1 MRIAHSHSLGVYA
14 EAMRVDIWSDV
25 VCPWC
30 YVGKARFEKA
40 LAGFDGRDDVEVVYH
55 SFELDPSWPQG
66 QSMPILKML
75 AAKYQLS
82 PADAEAAEGLPFNPE
97 RPLGNTFDVHRVL
110 QLAHDQGFQHRLLD
124 AVYRAYFGDAAN
136 IFEPEVLAAIAA
148 TAGLDP
154 DDVKQVLASDDYTE
168 QVRADEQQAEQIGI
182 RGVPF
187 FVLDGRVG
195 VSGAQSAETFT
206 EALSSLGELD
216 R

>member
-1 MRIAHSHSLGVYA
+1 MVST
-14 EAMRVDIWSDV
+14 MRVDIWCDV

-40 LAGFDGRDDVEVVYH
+40 VAEFGGRDEVEGIYH
-55 SFELDPSWPQG
+55 SFELDPSWPRDQT
-66 QSMPILKML
+66 MPIMEML
-75 AAKYQLS
+75 ASKYHLS
-82 PADAEAAEGLPFNPE
+82 PAEAEAAGGQVAGLARAEGLPFNPE

>member
-1 MRIAHSHSLGVYA
+1 
-14 EAMRVDIWSDV
+14 MRVDIWSDV

-30 YVGKARFEKA
+30 YLGRARFEKA
-40 LAGFDGRDDVEVVYH
+40 LAGFDGRDEVEVAYH
-55 SFELDPSWPQG
+55 AFELDPTWPPG
-66 QSMPILKML
+66 QTMPIMEML
-75 AAKYQLS
+75 ATKYRLS
-82 PADAEAAEGLPFNPE
+82 PAEAEAAEGQVAGLARAEGLPFNPE

-124 AVYRAYFGDAAN
+124 TVYRAYFGDAAN

-168 QVRADEQQAEQIGI
+168 QVRADEQQAQQIGI

-195 VSGAQSAETFT
+195 VSGAQSTQTFT

>member
-1 MRIAHSHSLGVYA
+1 MQ
-14 EAMRVDIWSDV
+14 VDIWSDV

-40 LAGFDGRDDVEVVYH
+40 LAAFGGRDEVAVAYH
-55 SFELDPSWPQG
+55 SFELDPSWPPG
-66 QSMPILKML
+66 QTVPILEML
-75 AAKYQLS
+75 ATKYQLS
-82 PADAEAAEGLPFNPE
+82 PAEAEAAEGQVAGLARAEGLPFNAE

-110 QLAHDQGFQHRLLD
+110 QLGLDQGFQHRLLD
-124 AVYRAYFGDAAN
+124 ELYRAYFGDAAD
-136 IFEPEVLAAIAA
+136 IFDPDVLSTIAV

-154 DDVKQVLASDDYTE
+154 EDVKQVLGSDDYAG
-168 QVRADEQQAEQIGI
+168 QVRADEQQAQQLGI

-195 VSGAQSAETFT
+195 VSGAQPAQTFT
-206 EALSSLGELD
+206 EALSSLREPG

>member
-1 MRIAHSHSLGVYA
+1 MQ
-14 EAMRVDIWSDV
+14 VDIWSDV

-40 LAGFDGRDDVEVVYH
+40 LAAFGGRDEVAVAYH
-55 SFELDPSWPQG
+55 SFELDPSWPPG
-66 QSMPILKML
+66 QTVPILEML
-75 AAKYQLS
+75 ATKYQLS
-82 PADAEAAEGLPFNPE
+82 PAEAEAAEGQVAGLARAEGLPFNPA

-110 QLAHDQGFQHRLLD
+110 QLGLDQGFQHRLLD
-124 AVYRAYFGDAAN
+124 ELYRAYFGDAAD
-136 IFEPEVLAAIAA
+136 IFDPDVLSTIAV

-154 DDVKQVLASDDYTE
+154 EDVKQVLGSDDYAG
-168 QVRADEQQAEQIGI
+168 QVRADEQQAQQLGI

-195 VSGAQSAETFT
+195 VSGAQSAQTFT
-206 EALSSLGELD
+206 EALSSLREPG